1 MSESSLANST
11 LPDTFLMRHN
21 ALLRIAAIAIAISC
35 ATADCVAQ
43 MPATPVLQNAWANA
57 GITVAADYGKATDAS
72 AFAGALAWSPR
83 QSRFQL
89 SVGAGVVKVDSG
101 GSQGAYGGR
110 LSIPLVSFASGNIG
124 TAIFG
129 GVGVTSNSGV
139 TLSSFPI
146 GASIGF
152 RHGLGATR
160 AISAY
165 VAPFY
170 TIART
175 SGSSIGKATGGAMR
189 ASVGVDVTI
198 ARQIGL
204 TVGYETG
211 ADAKEDKPGPRG
223 GVFGVGLSY
232 ALHRQ

>member
-1 MSESSLANST
+1 MKQNSLLGASV
-11 LPDTFLMRHN
+11 L
-21 ALLRIAAIAIAISC
+21 ALLIGASTPC
-35 ATADCVAQ
+35 PAQ

-57 GITVAADYGKATDAS
+57 GITIAADYGKARDAS

-89 SVGAGVVKVDSG
+89 SVGAGVVRADSG
-101 GSQGAYGGR
+101 GSQGGYGGR
-110 LSIPLVSFASGNIG
+110 LSIPLVSFASGNLG

-129 GVGVTSNSGV
+129 GVGVTSKGGM

-146 GASIGF
+146 GLSLGF
-152 RHGLGATR
+152 RHGIGATR

-170 TIART
+170 
-175 SGSSIGKATGGAMR
+175 SITRNKGNPLLDATGNAVR
-189 ASVGVDVTI
+189 ASVGVDVTV
-198 ARQIGL
+198 APQIGV

-211 ADAKEDKPGPRG
+211 ADAKDAKPGPRG
-223 GVFGVGLSY
+223 GVFGVGISY

>member
-1 MSESSLANST
+1 MRQKSL
-11 LPDTFLMRHN
+11 LGVV
-21 ALLRIAAIAIAISC
+21 AIALAIGGS
-35 ATADCVAQ
+35 ARDCLAQ

-57 GITVAADYGKATDAS
+57 GITIAADYGKASDAS
-72 AFAGALAWSPR
+72 AIAGAIAWSPR
-83 QSRFQL
+83 RSRFQL
-89 SVGAGVVKVDSG
+89 SAGAGVVTPDSG
-101 GSQGAYGGR
+101 GSQGGYGAR
-110 LSIPLVSFASGNIG
+110 LSIPLVSFASGNLG

-129 GVGVTSNSGV
+129 GVGVTSKSGI
-139 TLSSFPI
+139 TSSAFPV
-146 GASIGF
+146 GASIGY

-160 AISAY
+160 AISGY

-175 SGSSIGKATGGAMR
+175 SGGAAGKATGGAMR
-189 ASVGVDVTI
+189 ASIGLDVTI
-198 ARQIGL
+198 APQIGL

-211 ADAKEDKPGPRG
+211 ADAKDDEPGPRG

>member
-1 MSESSLANST
+1 MRQKALVRVVMIGVAIGGGAANC
-11 LPDTFLMRHN
+11 L
-21 ALLRIAAIAIAISC
+21 
-35 ATADCVAQ
+35 AQ

-57 GITVAADYGKATDAS
+57 GITIAADYGKARDAS
-72 AFAGALAWSPR
+72 AIAGALAWSPR

-89 SVGAGVVKVDSG
+89 SAGAGVVRQDSG
-101 GSQGAYGGR
+101 GSQGGYGAR
-110 LSIPLVSFASGNIG
+110 LSIPLVSFASGNLG

-129 GVGVTSNSGV
+129 GVGVTSMSGV
-139 TLSSFPI
+139 TQSSFPV
-146 GASIGF
+146 GASLGF

-160 AISAY
+160 AISGY

-175 SGSSIGKATGGAMR
+175 SGGPAGKATGGAIR
-189 ASVGVDVTI
+189 ASVGLDVTI
-198 ARQIGL
+198 APQIGL

-211 ADAKEDKPGPRG
+211 ADAKGDKPGPRG

-232 ALHRQ
+232 ALHHQ

>member
-1 MSESSLANST
+1 MKHT
-11 LPDTFLMRHN
+11 
-21 ALLRIAAIAIAISC
+21 ALLRVAVVLTAIGGG
-35 ATADCVAQ
+35 ATDCLAQ

-57 GITVAADYGKATDAS
+57 GITIAADYGKATDAS

-83 QSRFQL
+83 RSRFQL
-89 SVGAGVVKVDSG
+89 SIGAGVVRADSG
-101 GSQGAYGGR
+101 GSEAGYGGR
-110 LSIPLVSFASGNIG
+110 LSIPLVSFASGNLG

-129 GVGVTSNSGV
+129 GVGVTSSNGATYSA
-139 TLSSFPI
+139 FPI

-152 RHGLGATR
+152 RHGLGTTR
-160 AISAY
+160 AISGY

-175 SGSSIGKATGGAMR
+175 SGTPLGKATGGAMR
-189 ASVGVDVTI
+189 ASIGVDVTI
-198 ARQIGL
+198 MPQIGL
-204 TVGYETG
+204 TLGYETG
-211 ADAKEDKPGPRG
+211 ADAKEGNPGPRG

>member
-1 MSESSLANST
+1 MKRTAILC
-11 LPDTFLMRHN
+11 
-21 ALLRIAAIAIAISC
+21 IAAILAAISGGAANC
-35 ATADCVAQ
+35 LAQ

-57 GITVAADYGKATDAS
+57 GITIAADYGKATDAS

-89 SVGAGVVKVDSG
+89 SVGAGIVKADSG
-101 GSQGAYGGR
+101 GSQGGYGGR
-110 LSIPLVSFASGNIG
+110 LSIPLVSFASGNLG

-129 GVGVTSNSGV
+129 GVGVTSSNGV
-139 TLSSFPI
+139 TYSAFPI
-146 GASIGF
+146 GAAIGF
-152 RHGLGATR
+152 RHGLGTTR
-160 AISAY
+160 AISGY

-175 SGSSIGKATGGAMR
+175 SSTSLGKATGGAMR
-189 ASVGVDVTI
+189 ASLGVDVTI
-198 ARQIGL
+198 MPQIGL
-204 TVGYETG
+204 TLGYETG
-211 ADAKEDKPGPRG
+211 ADAKAGKPGPRG

>member
-1 MSESSLANST
+1 MKQK
-11 LPDTFLMRHN
+11 
-21 ALLRIAAIAIAISC
+21 ALLRIATIAVAISGG
-35 ATADCVAQ
+35 ATCGLAQ

-57 GITVAADYGKATDAS
+57 GITIAADYGKATDAS

-89 SVGAGVVKVDSG
+89 SVGAGVVRVDSG
-101 GSQGAYGGR
+101 GSQGGYGGR
-110 LSIPLVSFASGNIG
+110 LSIPLVSFASGSIG

-129 GVGVTSNSGV
+129 GVGVTSKSGS
-139 TLSSFPI
+139 TFSSFPI

-175 SGSSIGKATGGAMR
+175 SGTALGKATGGAMR

-198 ARQIGL
+198 APQIGL

-211 ADAKEDKPGPRG
+211 ADAKDNEPGPRG